1 MLFCII
7 KCLEFFLQFA
17 LLSLFLFVCVF
28 VLAFFVC
35 VCECV
40 LLCFFVRSI
49 HVQMACWIRNRK
61 SWLSFIVHYDCNVE
75 PCWLREGT
83 MACVTSIIISFPFK
97 SSETSHSKQL
107 FSPLKSQRSQN
118 VNVTWVNVCFSVAF
132 I

>member
-17 LLSLFLFVCVF
+17 MLSLFLFVCVF
-28 VLAFFVC
+28 VLFLCVCVSVCCVGFFFVLNSC
-35 VCECV
+35 TNG
-40 LLCFFVRSI
+40 LLDV
-49 HVQMACWIRNRK
+49 RNRK

-107 FSPLKSQRSQN
+107 FSPLSLSDHKMSMSRG
-118 VNVTWVNVCFSVAF
+118 
-132 I
+132 

>member
-1 MLFCII
+1 M
-7 KCLEFFLQFA
+7 
-17 LLSLFLFVCVF
+17 
-28 VLAFFVC
+28 
-35 VCECV
+35 CECV
-40 LLCFFVRSI
+40 LLCFFFVLNSCTNGSLD
-49 HVQMACWIRNRK
+49 VRNRK

-83 MACVTSIIISFPFK
+83 IACVTSIIISFPFK

-132 I
+132 S